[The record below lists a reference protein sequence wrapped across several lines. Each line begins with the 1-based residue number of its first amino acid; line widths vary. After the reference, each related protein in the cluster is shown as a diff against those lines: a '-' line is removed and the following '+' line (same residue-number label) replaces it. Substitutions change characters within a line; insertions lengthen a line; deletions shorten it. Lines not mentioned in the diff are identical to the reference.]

1 MGKKNLSFEAIIE
14 RLGAEIDSTSGGI
27 DIFARLLGLN
37 FTTPLRP
44 GAFVAVGIPGRIYND
59 VIKIPRSA
67 LLDNKYLFI
76 IREGRLKRFNV
87 EIVQLGPDWV
97 LISDDKLDGELVAVK
112 PFPEMAEG
120 LKVESR

>member
-1 MGKKNLSFEAIIE
+1 M
-14 RLGAEIDSTSGGI
+14 
-27 DIFARLLGLN
+27 
-37 FTTPLRP
+37 
-44 GAFVAVGIPGRIYND
+44 GIPGRIYND

-120 LKVESR
+120 LKVASR